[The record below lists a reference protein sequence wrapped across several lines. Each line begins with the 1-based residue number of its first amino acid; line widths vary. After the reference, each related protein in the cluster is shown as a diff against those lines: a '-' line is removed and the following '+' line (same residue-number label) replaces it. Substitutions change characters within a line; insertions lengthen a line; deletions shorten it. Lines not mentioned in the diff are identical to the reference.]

1 MEVDIQNQLLV
12 YVFGVAVI
20 LGAVANKTNFCTMGA
35 VSDWVNMGK
44 TGRLWAWFSAI
55 ALAMI
60 GVALFEAFSVVSVDA
75 TLPPYR
81 SAQFAWLRYI
91 LGGLLFGIGMTLAGG
106 CGNKTLVNIGGGNM
120 KSLMVLVIMGFMA
133 YLMTKTGFYEQ
144 IFYSWVSASSIDL
157 TEYGMRSQALPEV
170 LSALLGTG
178 NASTLSTVLGLAI
191 AAVLLFFAFRS
202 KHFFKNTNNVI
213 AAVVVALVITAGWY
227 LTGGPLGQ
235 GVIEAVDWMD
245 EKPLGVGV
253 QSYTFVN
260 PMGETL
266 YYLVDPANLLRI
278 TFGVMAVAGVITG
291 SLGYAL
297 FAKKFSLV
305 WFKSMAD
312 FAKHL
317 VGAILMGVGGVLAMG
332 CTIGQGITGTST
344 LAMGSF
350 LALGSIIFGSALTM
364 KIQYYRMVYDDE
376 ATFMA
381 AFLSS
386 LVDMHVLPN
395 GLRRLEQP

>member
-1 MEVDIQNQLLV
+1 MDVEIQNQLLI
-12 YVFGVAVI
+12 YVFGLAVI
-20 LGAVANKTNFCTMGA
+20 LGAVVNKTNFCTMGA

-60 GVALFEAFSVVSVDA
+60 GVAIFESFNVMSADS

-81 SAQFAWLRYI
+81 SAQFAWSRYL

-120 KSLMVLVIMGFMA
+120 KSLMVLVITGFMA
-133 YLMTKTGFYEQ
+133 YLMTKTSFYEQ
-144 IFYSWVSASSIDL
+144 FFYSWVHASTIDL
-157 TEYGMRSQALPEV
+157 GEYGLRSQALPEILGV
-170 LSALLGTG
+170 LSGTD
-178 NASTLSTVLGLAI
+178 NATTLSSVTGVSI

-202 KHFFKNTNNVI
+202 KHFLKNINNVI
-213 AAVVVALVITAGWY
+213 AAVVVGMAVLGGWY
-227 LTGGPLGQ
+227 LTGGPIGQ
-235 GVIEAVDWMD
+235 EALEAVEWLDQR
-245 EKPLGVGV
+245 PLGMGV
-253 QSYTFVN
+253 QSYTFIN

-266 YYLVDPANLLRI
+266 YYLASPKDLLRI

-291 SLGYAL
+291 SLLYAL
-297 FAKKFSLV
+297 IARKFNLV
-305 WFKSMAD
+305 WFKSMTD
-312 FAKHL
+312 FAKHFA
-317 VGAILMGVGGVLAMG
+317 GAILMGVGGVLAMG

-344 LAMGSF
+344 LALGSF

-364 KIQYYRMVYDDE
+364 KIQYYQMIYDDE
-376 ATFMA
+376 ATFMD
-381 AFLSS
+381 AFMSS

>member
-1 MEVDIQNQLLV
+1 VEVDIQNQLLV

-20 LGAVANKTNFCTMGA
+20 LGAVVNKTNFCTMGA

-60 GVALFEAFSVVSVDA
+60 GVALFEALGAVSVDA

-120 KSLMVLVIMGFMA
+120 KSLIVLVIMGFMA
-133 YLMTKTGFYEQ
+133 YLMTKTSFYEQ
-144 IFYSWVSASSIDL
+144 LFYGWVNASSIDL
-157 TEYGMRSQALPEV
+157 TEYGMRSQALPEM
-170 LSALLGTG
+170 LSALVGTG
-178 NASTLSTVLGLAI
+178 NVSTLSAVLGFSI

-202 KHFFKNTNNVI
+202 KQFLKNTNNVI
-213 AAVVVALVITAGWY
+213 AALVVGLVITAGWY

-235 GVIEAVDWMD
+235 EVIEAMDWVD

-266 YYLVDPANLLRI
+266 YYLADPANLLRI

-297 FAKKFSLV
+297 VAKKFSLV

-312 FAKHL
+312 FARHFI
-317 VGAILMGVGGVLAMG
+317 GAILMGVGGVLAMG

-350 LALGSIIFGSALTM
+350 LALGSIVFGSALTM

-386 LVDMHVLPN
+386 LVDMRMLPN

>member
-20 LGAVANKTNFCTMGA
+20 LGAVVNKTNFCTMGA

-60 GVALFEAFSVVSVDA
+60 GVALFEALGAVSVDA

-120 KSLMVLVIMGFMA
+120 KSLIVLVIMGFMA
-133 YLMTKTGFYEQ
+133 YLMTKTSFYEQ
-144 IFYSWVSASSIDL
+144 LFYGWVNASSIDL
-157 TEYGMRSQALPEV
+157 TEYGMRSQALPEM
-170 LSALLGTG
+170 LSALVGTG
-178 NASTLSTVLGLAI
+178 NVSTLSAVLGFSI

-202 KHFFKNTNNVI
+202 KQFLKNTNNVI
-213 AAVVVALVITAGWY
+213 AALVVGLVITAGWY

-235 GVIEAVDWMD
+235 EVIEAMDWVD

-266 YYLVDPANLLRI
+266 YYLADPANLLRI

-297 FAKKFSLV
+297 VAKKFSLV

-312 FAKHL
+312 FARHFI
-317 VGAILMGVGGVLAMG
+317 GAILMGVGGVLAMG

-350 LALGSIIFGSALTM
+350 LALGSIVFGSALTM

-386 LVDMHVLPN
+386 LVDMRMLPN